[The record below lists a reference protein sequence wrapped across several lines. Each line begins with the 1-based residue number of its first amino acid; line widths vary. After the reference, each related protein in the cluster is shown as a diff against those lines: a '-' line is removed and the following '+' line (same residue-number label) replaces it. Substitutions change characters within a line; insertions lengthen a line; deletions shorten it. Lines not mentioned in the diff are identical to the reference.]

1 MQILITIIAGVI
13 FGLVAIPSATASL
26 TENSP
31 FLPPDFTPG
40 GSSAPSQSNQP
51 TSPVERLLD
60 FKGWYEISGEKRF
73 LVAPKRR
80 TDGGWMRMGESRNEI
95 TLLDFDPAEERV
107 RVSFQGNEGWLEIAK
122 LDSNPSGATAA
133 ATSQPSDG
141 SAAASRTA
149 PTTRPASATPT
160 RGRVSP
166 VPQRRTVTSTG
177 RTPGSIS
184 ASQSARQP
192 VPPRIAEG
200 RAPQGPMAPP
210 PTGLP
215 PGDVP
220 KGRPDSEPP
229 RERPN
234 VQNINIVRE

>member
-1 MQILITIIAGVI
+1 MV
-13 FGLVAIPSATASL
+13 FGAIAIPSSIASL

-80 TDGGWMRMGESRNEI
+80 SDGGWLRMGESRNEI
-95 TLLDFDPAEERV
+95 TVLDFDPAEERV
-107 RVSFQGNEGWLEIAK
+107 RVSFQGNEGWLEITQ
-122 LDSNPSGATAA
+122 LESNSSGATAS
-133 ATSQPSDG
+133 TSQSSDG
-141 SAAASRTA
+141 STASSSS
-149 PTTRPASATPT
+149 PTTRPSRATPT

-166 VPQRRTVTSTG
+166 VPQRRTVTSTSRSTG
-177 RTPGSIS
+177 PGST
-184 ASQSARQP
+184 RQA
-192 VPPRIAEG
+192 VPPRIADRAG
-200 RAPQGPMAPP
+200 RAPQGPPTPP
-210 PTGLP
+210 PSGP
-215 PGDVP
+215 PPSDVP
-220 KGRPDSEPP
+220 TGRPDSDPP

-234 VQNINIVRE
+234 TQNINIIRE